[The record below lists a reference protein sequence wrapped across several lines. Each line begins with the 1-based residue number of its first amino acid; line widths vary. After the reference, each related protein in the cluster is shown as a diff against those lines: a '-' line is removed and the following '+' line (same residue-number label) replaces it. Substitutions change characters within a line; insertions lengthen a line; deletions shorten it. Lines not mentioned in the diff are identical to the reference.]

1 MALREQIRNF
11 SQLPMMK
18 GQMTVLVLGVGGNVS
33 QGILKALALSS
44 LDCRVVGACTSA
56 SAFGLFS
63 VDSARIS
70 PPANS
75 ESFLNWLL
83 ELCLEES
90 VDAILSG
97 VEPVLAVLVLHQVLI
112 RETTGAICVVNAA
125 HAMEIGADKLLTC
138 EWLRNQNLPHP
149 AFAASEDTEAIKLL
163 VQECG
168 FPLIAKPRL
177 GKGSQGILVLR
188 TKAELEGLAN
198 MADYV
203 IQEMLGD
210 DESEYTA
217 ACLTD
222 RSDHLRGV
230 IVFQRFLTAG
240 TTSCAIAGEFPELRE
255 MVAKI
260 AERLKPKGPCNV
272 QLRMHHGR
280 AVCFELNVR
289 FSGTTPIRARLGFN
303 DVEAAIRHYVLGE
316 ESIDLPVVRSG
327 QALRYWN
334 EAYVMPQAFEALE
347 TTGRLDSPKDFPFSI
362 ETYGQKS

>member
-1 MALREQIRNF
+1 VI
-11 SQLPMMK
+11 
-18 GQMTVLVLGVGGNVS
+18 
-33 QGILKALALSS
+33 
-44 LDCRVVGACTSA
+44 GACTSA

-63 VDSARIS
+63 VDKARVS

-83 ELCLEES
+83 QVCLEES

-97 VEPVLAVLVLHQVLI
+97 VEPVLAVLVRHQSLI
-112 RETTGAICVVNAA
+112 REKTGAICVVNDAR
-125 HAMEIGADKLLTC
+125 AMVIGADKLLTC
-138 EWLRNQNLPHP
+138 EWLRDQSFPYP
-149 AFAASEDTEAIKLL
+149 AFASSDDPEALESL
-163 VQECG
+163 VRDYG
-168 FPLIAKPRL
+168 FPLIAKPRF
-177 GKGSQGILVLR
+177 GKGSQGIFVLR
-188 TKAELEGLAN
+188 TQTDLVSLPNRSG
-198 MADYV
+198 YV
-203 IQEMLGD
+203 IQELLGD

-217 ACLTD
+217 ACFTD
-222 RSDHLRGV
+222 GNDQLRGV
-230 IVFQRFLTAG
+230 IVFHRFLTAG

-272 QLRMHHGR
+272 QLRMHRGR

-327 QALRYWN
+327 QAIRYWN
-334 EAYVMPQAFEALE
+334 EAYVMPQAFETLK
-347 TTGRLDSPKDFPFSI
+347 TTGRLGSPKDFPYSI